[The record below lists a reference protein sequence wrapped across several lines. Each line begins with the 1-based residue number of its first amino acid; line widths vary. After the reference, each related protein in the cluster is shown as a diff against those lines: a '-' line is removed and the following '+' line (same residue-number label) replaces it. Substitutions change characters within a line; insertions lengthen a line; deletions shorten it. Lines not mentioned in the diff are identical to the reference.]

1 MAQII
6 SIINNKGGTGKTTTT
21 LNLGSALHKSGFKV
35 LVIDIDSQSNL
46 TTSLG
51 VSRVENH
58 IGKLLLNDLKP
69 DEVLTETKSGV
80 TLIPS
85 TSYLLDYEYKIN
97 NEPGREYLL
106 KEALEPIQTYFDFI
120 LIDCG
125 PSLGTFSINALVA
138 SDYYIV
144 PMQAENFAFIGLDK
158 IIQISDKVKMRMNP
172 NIEMAGILF
181 VKFPHRTKFSKAVI
195 KSLETNSRFK
205 EKVFKTR
212 IRTDIS
218 LMESTAFGQDVFDY
232 ASHSRGAEDYLKL
245 AKEFIKKYGTK

>member
-1 MAQII
+1 MAKIV

-21 LNLGSALHKSGFKV
+21 LNLGSALIKKGFNV

-51 VSRVENH
+51 VSRVEDH
-58 IGKLLLNDLKP
+58 VGKILFNDIKAN
-69 DEVLTETKSGV
+69 DVIIQNKGRV
-80 TLIPS
+80 ALIPS
-85 TSYLLDYEYKIN
+85 TNYLLDYEYKLN

-106 KEALEPIQTYFDFI
+106 KEALEPIKSDYDYI

-172 NIEMAGILF
+172 NLEMAGILF

-218 LMESTAFGQDVFDY
+218 LMESTAFGQDVFEY
-232 ASHSRGAEDYLKL
+232 ASNSRGADDYLKL
-245 AKEFIKKYGTK
+245 AKEFTSKYGTK

>member
-21 LNLGSALHKSGFKV
+21 LNLGSALQKSGYKV

-46 TTSLG
+46 TSSLG
-51 VSRVENH
+51 VSKVENH
-58 IGKLLLNDLKP
+58 IGKLLLNDINANDVIINKNGN
-69 DEVLTETKSGV
+69 VS
-80 TLIPS
+80 LIPS
-85 TSYLLDYEYKIN
+85 TNYLLDYEYKLN

-106 KEALEPIQTYFDFI
+106 KEALEPIKSNYDYI

-125 PSLGTFSINALVA
+125 PSLGTFSINAIVA

-172 NIEMAGILF
+172 NLEMAGILF

-195 KSLETNSRFK
+195 KSLETNTRFK

-218 LMESTAFGQDVFDY
+218 LMESTAFGKDVFEY
-232 ASHSRGAEDYLKL
+232 APNSRGADDYLKL
-245 AKEFIKKYGTK
+245 AKEFIQKYGDK

>member
-6 SIINNKGGTGKTTTT
+6 SVINNKGGTGKTTTT
-21 LNLGSALHKSGFKV
+21 LNLGSALHKSGYKV
-35 LVIDIDSQSNL
+35 LLIDIDSQSNL

-58 IGKLLLNDLKP
+58 IGKLLLNDLMA
-69 DEVLTETKSGV
+69 DEVIKETKSGV
-80 TLIPS
+80 SLIPS
-85 TSYLLDYEYKIN
+85 TNYLLDYEYKIN

-106 KEALEPIQTYFDFI
+106 KETLEPIRTDFDFI

-158 IIQISDKVKMRMNP
+158 IIQISDKVKSRMNP
-172 NIEMAGILF
+172 NLEMAGILF
-181 VKFPHRTKFSKAVI
+181 VKLSQRTKFSKAVI
-195 KSLETNSRFK
+195 KSLETNERFK
-205 EKVFKTR
+205 EKVFKSR

-218 LMESTAFGQDVFDY
+218 LMESTAFGEDIFAY
-232 ASHSRGAEDYLKL
+232 APKSRGADDYLKL
-245 AKEFIKKYGTK
+245 AKEFVKKYGIK

>member
-1 MAQII
+1 MAHII

-21 LNLGSALHKSGFKV
+21 LNLGSALSRLGYKV
-35 LVIDIDSQSNL
+35 LLIDIDSQSNL

-58 IGKLLLNDLKP
+58 IGKFLLNDLKSS
-69 DEVLTETKSGV
+69 EVLLELNGL

-85 TSYLLDYEYKIN
+85 TNYLLDYEYKIN

-106 KEALEPIQTYFDFI
+106 KEALEKIESLYDYI

-125 PSLGTFSINALVA
+125 PSLGTFAINALVA
-138 SDYYIV
+138 SHYYIV

-172 NIEMAGILF
+172 DIEMAGILF
-181 VKFPHRTKFSKAVI
+181 VKFSQRTKFSKAVV
-195 KSLETNSRFK
+195 KSLETNERFK
-205 EKVFKTR
+205 KKVFNTR

-218 LMESTAFGQDVFDY
+218 LMESTAFGQNVFSY
-232 ASHSRGAEDYLKL
+232 APKSRGAEDYLNL
-245 AKEFIKKYGTK
+245 ANEFIKKYGTK